1 MKSLLIRLTH
11 GLYDQDI
18 AETERESVQHWFGMK
33 LLTHEENKYQFASQY
48 RAGIVSLASESG
60 AYLQTLGESIRDHF
74 IETNNLM
81 GAKSGDLVIA
91 QRLLGRRGGPQ
102 AKVVVIAGRSE
113 TYSVA
118 VVSSKNGYL
127 GLYDIRTDH
136 PAGFALTDLPE
147 NAEGS
152 LYQINNQSGTIAAF
166 LGNLSDPKV
175 DEKIV
180 LALYNKHDAFE
191 DDVLAMAREFP
202 KEVDASQYP
211 HRRDLRHL
219 PFCTIDPVT
228 AKDYDDAIC
237 YIPETSTLYVAI
249 ADVSEYVHPFG
260 AIDAEAIYRSFSI
273 YLPHRSIP
281 MLPRELSE
289 TLCSLQGNV
298 DRLAYTFEMHID
310 PTTYEMDSYDLYESI
325 IHSHRRF
332 SYEQIDAFFEGN
344 HQAENEKE
352 AKVLA
357 YIPALNELTEK
368 LRAERMKK
376 GYNFRSSELEM
387 RIDEEQNI
395 VSTEFAVE
403 TPSHALIEDC
413 MLLANKAAASMYER
427 GVFRIHE
434 SPSPMKLQSLYTELA
449 SIGIFVE
456 SQGTIKETITAIQ
469 AEAERR
475 DLISEVDTLIIRAQM
490 QARYAPYN
498 MGHFGLGFA
507 RYTHFTSPIR
517 RYSDLIVHRLLKA
530 IKAGDTEEGSYVLR
544 NIESLCT
551 SISEKERE
559 ASDIEI
565 RFHERKFARWAAT
578 VIGQEFKARIMR
590 AEEPFI
596 AEIHDII
603 TGAKVAVNSQFGLML
618 FDDIIVKIESS
629 NLATA
634 KITASFVR
642 HIDKENEMH
651 ASVHGHSAE
660 ENSALAQ
667 PQGASLRGV
676 GE

>member
-18 AETERESVQHWFGMK
+18 TEAEYPLVEQWMGMK
-33 LLTHEENKYQFASQY
+33 YLIHEEGKYQFTSQF
-48 RAGIVSLASESG
+48 RAGVIASVQTSG
-60 AYLQTLGESIRDHF
+60 AYLQTIGESIRDHF
-74 IETNNLM
+74 IEPANLM
-81 GAKSGDLVIA
+81 GAKNGDLVIA
-91 QRLLGRRGGPQ
+91 QRLLGKRGGPS
-102 AKVVVIAGRSE
+102 AKVVFIAGRSE
-113 TYSVA
+113 TFSVA
-118 VVSSKNGYL
+118 VVALKQGAL
-127 GLYDIRTDH
+127 TLQDIRTSQSV
-136 PAGFALTDLPE
+136 GFSME
-147 NAEGS
+147 EISEKAEGA
-152 LYQINNQSGTIAAF
+152 LYQINNQNGKIIAY
-166 LGNLSDPKV
+166 LGNLSDPSV

-191 DDVLAMAREFP
+191 EEVLTMAREFP
-202 KEVDASQYP
+202 KEVDASLYP

-237 YIPETSTLYVAI
+237 YIPSSNTLYVAI
-249 ADVSEYVHPFG
+249 ADVSEYVKPFG

-289 TLCSLQGNV
+289 TLCSLQGLV
-298 DRLAYTFEMHID
+298 DRLAYTFEIRIN
-310 PTTYEMDSYDLYESI
+310 PSTFEVDSFDLYESI

-332 SYEQIDAFFEGN
+332 TYEEIDLFLEG
-344 HQAENEKE
+344 HLSPSNEKE
-352 AKVLA
+352 AKVLD
-357 YIPALNELTEK
+357 YIPALNEFTHK

-376 GYNFRSSELEM
+376 GYDFRSSELEM
-387 RIDEEQNI
+387 RLDEAGNI
-395 VSTEFAVE
+395 TSTEFAVE

-413 MLLANKAAASMYER
+413 MLLANKAAASMYDR

-434 SPSPMKLQSLYTELA
+434 PPSPMKLQSLYTELA

-456 SQGTIKETITAIQ
+456 FQASVKETITAIQ
-469 AEAERR
+469 AEAEKR
-475 DLISEVDTLIIRAQM
+475 DLVSEVDTLIIRAQM
-490 QARYAPYN
+490 QARYAPFN
-498 MGHFGLGFA
+498 TGHFGLGFE

-559 ASDIEI
+559 ASDIEV
-565 RFHERKFARWAAT
+565 RFQERKFARWAAT
-578 VIGQEFKARIMR
+578 VIGQEFKARVMS
-590 AEEPFI
+590 AEDDVR

-603 TGAKVAVNSQFGLML
+603 IGAKVNVTAHFGLML
-618 FDDIIVKIESS
+618 FDDILVKIDSVD
-629 NLATA
+629 LATA
-634 KITASFVR
+634 KITASFIQK
-642 HIDKENEMH
+642 IDKEDNE
-651 ASVHGHSAE
+651 
-660 ENSALAQ
+660 
-667 PQGASLRGV
+667 QGELT
-676 GE
+676 

>member
-11 GLYDQDI
+11 GLYEQDI
-18 AETERESVQHWFGMK
+18 AADEHEDVAQWYGRR
-33 LLTHEENKYQFASQY
+33 LLTYEGGKYQFASQY
-48 RAGIVSLASESG
+48 RAGTISLAQAGG

-74 IETNNLM
+74 IDETNLS
-81 GAKSGDLVIA
+81 GAKNGDLVIA
-91 QRLLGRRGGPQ
+91 QRLLGKRGGPQ
-102 AKVVVIAGRSE
+102 AKVVLIAGRSE

-118 VVSSKNGYL
+118 LVAMKNGHL
-127 GLYDIRTDH
+127 GLYDIRTEH
-136 PAGFALTDLPE
+136 PAGFEVADLSE
-147 NAEGS
+147 RGEGS
-152 LYQINNQSGTIAAF
+152 VYQINNQTGAIAAY

-180 LALYNKHDAFE
+180 LALYNKHDAFDE
-191 DDVLAMAREFP
+191 DVLEMAASFP
-202 KEVDASQYP
+202 KEVDASLYP
-211 HRRDLRHL
+211 NRRDLRHL

-228 AKDYDDAIC
+228 AKDFDDAIC

-281 MLPRELSE
+281 MLPRQLSE
-289 TLCSLQGNV
+289 TLCSLQPLV
-298 DRLAYTFEMHID
+298 DRLAYTFEMKIN
-310 PTTYEMDSYDLYESI
+310 PETYEVESSDLYESI

-332 SYEQIDAFFEGN
+332 TYEEIDAFLEGN
-344 HQAENEKE
+344 LEAKNEKE

-357 YIPALNELTEK
+357 YIPLLNELTYR
-368 LRAERMKK
+368 LREERMKK

-387 RIDEEQNI
+387 RIDEEHNI
-395 VSTEFAVE
+395 ISTEFAVE

-413 MLLANKAAASMYER
+413 MLLANKEAASMYER

-434 SPSPMKLQSLYTELA
+434 PPSPLKLQSLYTELA

-456 SQGTIKETITAIQ
+456 SKGAIKETISAIQ
-469 AEAERR
+469 AEAEKR
-475 DLISEVDTLIIRAQM
+475 DLISEVDTLIIRSQM

-498 MGHFGLGFA
+498 TGHFGLGFE

-565 RFHERKFARWAAT
+565 RFQERKFARWAAT
-578 VIGQEFKARIMR
+578 VIGQSFKARIMHT
-590 AEEPFI
+590 EDVTV
-596 AEIHDII
+596 AEIHDVI
-603 TGAKVAVNSQFGLML
+603 TGAKVSVTSPFALML
-618 FDDIIVKIESS
+618 FDDVIVKIESA
-629 NLATA
+629 NVATA
-634 KITASFVR
+634 KITASFVSR
-642 HIDKENEMH
+642 IEKEEFAYADDSSDM
-651 ASVHGHSAE
+651 AA
-660 ENSALAQ
+660 
-667 PQGASLRGV
+667 GV
-676 GE
+676 FE